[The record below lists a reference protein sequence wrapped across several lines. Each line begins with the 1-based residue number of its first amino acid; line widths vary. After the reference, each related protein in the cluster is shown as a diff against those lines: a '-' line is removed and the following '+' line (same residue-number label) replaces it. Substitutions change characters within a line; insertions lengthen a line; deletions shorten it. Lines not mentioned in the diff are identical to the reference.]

1 MHNFDFFLL
10 TSESFTIGLNL
21 LLFCLLILNDR
32 LYSTSICWFSTLF
45 LINWK
50 TQYILAI
57 GYHY

>member
-21 LLFCLLILNDR
+21 LLFCLLILNGR
-32 LYSTSICWFSTLF
+32 LYSASIGWFSTSF
-45 LINWK
+45 LIDW
-50 TQYILAI
+50 TIQHILAV